1 MLSYNVSDK
10 FFAIGTEKLSVDKY
24 VGSAN
29 NNSFN
34 FIDKITGGS
43 SAFYVNFQLLM
54 NSIGNEM
61 TRDSLDNIAFQET
74 LKMWDNVVATGGG
87 FKDGGVTQHIE
98 LNLMDK
104 NTNSLKQLNKYMAIL
119 FNIQEQKK
127 KDREKWM
134 NDAMSENEPAEAPV
148 ESVTA
153 E

>member
-1 MLSYNVSDK
+1 
-10 FFAIGTEKLSVDKY
+10 
-24 VGSAN
+24 
-29 NNSFN
+29 
-34 FIDKITGGS
+34 
-43 SAFYVNFQLLM
+43 M

-87 FKDGGVTQHIE
+87 FKDAGVTQHIE
-98 LNLMDK
+98 VNLMDK
-104 NTNSLKQLNKYMAIL
+104 NTNSLKQLNKYMGIL

-134 NDAMSENEPAEAPV
+134 TEAMSENEPVDAPV

-153 E
+153 D